1 MTVSEL
7 IKELKEMPQDG
18 IVVYHDYVCVKSE
31 DGDKAPYGIS
41 EELQIWN
48 LGDDG
53 ELGDLL
59 GRISLDDD

>member
-7 IKELKEMPQDG
+7 IEELKKMPQDG
-18 IVVYHDYVCVKSE
+18 IVVYKDYVCVKSE
-31 DGDKAPYGIS
+31 DADNPRYGIS
-41 EELQIWN
+41 EELQIYN

-59 GRISLDDD
+59 GRISLD